1 MFYSMFYS
9 DEPLLC
15 ISQDLICDG
24 VRQCPIGGE
33 MFSDEDDQLCENQRG
48 DLHVRI
54 LIKLNK
60 KKK

>member
-1 MFYSMFYS
+1 MFKFFIYS

-54 LIKLNK
+54 L
-60 KKK
+60 